1 VNGELDPLE
10 NLNLTDKENVVILH
24 PFHRS
29 AVLAAAV
36 FVLAG
41 FTARVSAGES
51 PTVIALTQ
59 TGCQFLESE
68 NGIDHGYKTTR
79 KEDCEVINRASA
91 EQRLADAKTL
101 SLKPGKYIFRV
112 TNKDVPYMLG
122 FYLRGAG
129 VIDYATLP
137 RVSGGGLTT
146 GKTQDYAIELKPGSY
161 VYSCPLNPTP
171 DYKIEVSAG

>member
-1 VNGELDPLE
+1 V
-10 NLNLTDKENVVILH
+10 TLH
-24 PFHRS
+24 RYHRS
-29 AVLAAAV
+29 SVLAAAA

-41 FTARVSAGES
+41 FTAAASAGEA
-51 PTVIALTQ
+51 PTVIELTQ

-68 NGIDHGYKTTR
+68 NGIDHAYKTSK
-79 KEDCEVINRASA
+79 KEDCEAINGKSA
-91 EQRLADAKTL
+91 EQRLADSKTFN
-101 SLKPGKYIFRV
+101 LKPGKYIFRV
-112 TNKDVPYMLG
+112 TNRDVPYMLG

-129 VIDYATLP
+129 VLDYATLP